1 MNGVLFLVLITILSL
16 VSSLFTEAVK
26 NACKNA
32 NKAYSANLIAL
43 INGLVI
49 GAGGV
54 IAAYLLLGIAFM
66 VASVLVADLIISIVL
81 GVVAFSS
88 FWSILEI
95 FQQHKR
101 VKKGWFPAG
110 PGHKR

>member
-32 NKAYSANLIAL
+32 NKTYSANLIAL

-54 IAAYLLLGIAFM
+54 IAAYLLLGIAFTAGNIACIPLMGLAVWMGSM
-66 VASVLVADLIISIVL
+66 VGYDKVIQLVSQVLAS
-81 GVVAFSS
+81 
-88 FWSILEI
+88 
-95 FQQHKR
+95 
-101 VKKGWFPAG
+101 KGDVEEAEEPVEE
-110 PGHKR
+110 